1 MSDKQINEK
10 ISRDQIVDCDISQE
24 LKDCYLDYAMSVI
37 VSRAIPDCRDGLK
50 PVQRRIL
57 YSMKELGL
65 GPTTKFKK
73 SALVVGHAMGRY
85 HPHGDMAIYD
95 TLVRM
100 AQDFSLRYMLVNGQ
114 GNFGCFTGDTKI
126 KLTDGR
132 DLSFLD
138 LIREQKQGKKH
149 WGFAFNTKEKKVV
162 ITEILKPRKTSEN
175 QELVEITLD
184 NDEKIKCTL
193 NHKFMVRNGTYIEA
207 QYLKEG
213 DPLMPLYIDKY
224 AGNDKNLK
232 EYEIVMQPITGE
244 WDFIHQLADE
254 WNLDRCT
261 KEKTTT
267 TINHKVKKI
276 QFLKEYQDVYDI
288 TTTPWHNFALA
299 SGVFVHNSIDG
310 DPAAASRY
318 TESRMR
324 QIADDMF
331 VDIEKETIDFVPNY
345 DNTLKQPKVLPTKV
359 PQLLL
364 NGTTG
369 IAVGMATNI
378 PPHNLTEIMDA
389 LIYTVDNPD
398 CDTDDLMK
406 FVKGPDFPTGGTIY
420 GWDTLKEAYA
430 TGKGKVL
437 VRGNVEIVDNGKA
450 SQIVITEIPY
460 MVNKAELIK
469 KIAHLIEEKKII
481 NIKDIRDESDK
492 KGLTITIDLK
502 KDANAKSIVN
512 QLFKYTDLEKYF
524 HINAIALVEDGLQ
537 PQLLSLKDI
546 LVEFISF
553 RKTVVARRTHFL
565 LRKAKERLHI
575 LEGLKTALDHIDEI
589 IEIIKK
595 SENKEDAN
603 LKLCK
608 RFKFTEIQANVI
620 LETKL
625 QAIANLEKMK
635 ILNELKEKQGLIDEY
650 ESILKDEKRIVKIIK
665 EEFSEIKEKHGD
677 ERRTKAIKSLP
688 DKINEQ
694 DLIPEEDV
702 LITLSQSGYI
712 KRMNANVLRTQQRGG
727 KGITAYNSGEDDC
740 LEHILTINTKDNML
754 FFSDKGKVYQALAY
768 DINDASREAKGKAIQ
783 NFIDIS
789 SEEKITVILGHNP
802 SKDKS
807 SQYLLMATKNG
818 VIKKTSLDEFS
829 SIRKNGLL
837 SIKLEKDD
845 LLEWASFT
853 TGDDLICL
861 TTKQGQSI
869 TFSEKDVRPMGR
881 ASSGVTG
888 IKLSKDD
895 EVVGMIV
902 IPKTLIKSNAA
913 IISISE
919 LGFGKKTLIKEY
931 RIQKRGGTGIKT
943 FKITPKTGLLVT
955 SKLANEEQV
964 LISISKKGLIL
975 KTELSDVPIL
985 SRTTQ
990 GVKIMR
996 IDSGDKVSEI
1006 SII

>member
-1 MSDKQINEK
+1 M
-10 ISRDQIVDCDISQE
+10 
-24 LKDCYLDYAMSVI
+24 
-37 VSRAIPDCRDGLK
+37 
-50 PVQRRIL
+50 
-57 YSMKELGL
+57 
-65 GPTTKFKK
+65 
-73 SALVVGHAMGRY
+73 
-85 HPHGDMAIYD
+85 
-95 TLVRM
+95 
-100 AQDFSLRYMLVNGQ
+100 
-114 GNFGCFTGDTKI
+114 
-126 KLTDGR
+126 
-132 DLSFLD
+132 
-138 LIREQKQGKKH
+138 
-149 WGFAFNTKEKKVV
+149 
-162 ITEILKPRKTSEN
+162 
-175 QELVEITLD
+175 
-184 NDEKIKCTL
+184 
-193 NHKFMVRNGTYIEA
+193 
-207 QYLKEG
+207 
-213 DPLMPLYIDKY
+213 
-224 AGNDKNLK
+224 
-232 EYEIVMQPITGE
+232 
-244 WDFIHQLADE
+244 
-254 WNLDRCT
+254 
-261 KEKTTT
+261 
-267 TINHKVKKI
+267 
-276 QFLKEYQDVYDI
+276 
-288 TTTPWHNFALA
+288 
-299 SGVFVHNSIDG
+299 
-310 DPAAASRY
+310 
-318 TESRMR
+318 
-324 QIADDMF
+324 
-331 VDIEKETIDFVPNY
+331 
-345 DNTLKQPKVLPTKV
+345 
-359 PQLLL
+359 
-364 NGTTG
+364 
-369 IAVGMATNI
+369 
-378 PPHNLTEIMDA
+378 
-389 LIYTVDNPD
+389 
-398 CDTDDLMK
+398 
-406 FVKGPDFPTGGTIY
+406 
-420 GWDTLKEAYA
+420 KEAYA

-625 QAIANLEKMK
+625 QAIAKLEKMK

-802 SKDKS
+802 SKDKT

-829 SIRKNGLL
+829 NIRKNGLL

-845 LLEWASFT
+845 LLE
-853 TGDDLICL
+853 
-861 TTKQGQSI
+861 
-869 TFSEKDVRPMGR
+869 
-881 ASSGVTG
+881 
-888 IKLSKDD
+888 
-895 EVVGMIV
+895 
-902 IPKTLIKSNAA
+902 
-913 IISISE
+913 
-919 LGFGKKTLIKEY
+919 
-931 RIQKRGGTGIKT
+931 
-943 FKITPKTGLLVT
+943 
-955 SKLANEEQV
+955 
-964 LISISKKGLIL
+964 
-975 KTELSDVPIL
+975 
-985 SRTTQ
+985 
-990 GVKIMR
+990 
-996 IDSGDKVSEI
+996 
-1006 SII
+1006 